1 MSAHERKT
9 RGRMGGERSSSREL
23 SREREKG
30 GGGGKRQR
38 SNRTRLERTSDWR
51 TPFCASRVER
61 AYCLHPYTLF
71 LLWLC
76 AQAGKKKA
84 VGFGAMSVE
93 NAEKATATSP
103 GTGQKR
109 VLF

>member
-1 MSAHERKT
+1 MSAHERERRRRRRRKRET
-9 RGRMGGERSSSREL
+9 KELAEGKGRAQNARDSSGPQS
-23 SREREKG
+23 
-30 GGGGKRQR
+30 
-38 SNRTRLERTSDWR
+38 
-51 TPFCASRVER
+51 TPFYVSRLER
-61 AYCLHPYTLF
+61 AYCLHPYAPF

-93 NAEKATATSP
+93 NVEKSTAASP

>member
-1 MSAHERKT
+1 MRERDE
-9 RGRMGGERSSSREL
+9 GGGGERD
-23 SREREKG
+23 KG
-30 GGGGKRQR
+30 GGGGKGQR
-38 SNRTRLERTSDWR
+38 SKRKRLERTSEYPILCR
-51 TPFCASRVER
+51 LER
-61 AYCLHPYTLF
+61 AYCLHPYAPF

-93 NAEKATATSP
+93 NVEKSTAASP